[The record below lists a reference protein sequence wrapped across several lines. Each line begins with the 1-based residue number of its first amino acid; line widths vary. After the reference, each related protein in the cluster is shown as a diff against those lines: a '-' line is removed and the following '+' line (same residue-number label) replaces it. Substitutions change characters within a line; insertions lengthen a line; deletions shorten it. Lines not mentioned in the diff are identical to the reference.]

1 MDKFDDYLEKQ
12 SKCEKEKF
20 VLPQSFDRKVEDI
33 LLNLDSELKKE
44 NNKWYKN
51 KKLWTTAACFAFIC
65 LAGMGLSKQ
74 IHLGKNEKKQ
84 TTVVSE
90 ESMMK
95 SAGVR
100 ENESNVTHDIESY
113 GLKESGLDNIEDSQ
127 VLRAD
132 DIYNITIESILA
144 TGKPIKAIE
153 QYYINNGFTRNYE
166 GGCCR
171 AKYYDYYSSNGSNPS
186 YGMASINTQIP
197 VSLSAFTSNPNCKV
211 LRDNFA
217 TYDEYVDSMMVKYQ
231 CGKYGISNEF
241 SSGKENTYKLAN
253 CTYIYNYASEVS
265 EQNTLYPAANW
276 AASIDINAPGLQAGN
291 WWLPS
296 AAEMVQMMRNITYG
310 TSFWETKPDIV
321 NRVLYELNNFDS
333 KNWSMLSASTNR
345 WTSSICGQKGAYFY
359 YSFNGILG
367 FDSFNFSKFVAP
379 ITLYEF

>member
-84 TTVVSE
+84 TTVASE

-132 DIYNITIESILA
+132 DIYNITIESIS
-144 TGKPIKAIE
+144 TQTKYKE
-153 QYYINNGFTRNYE
+153 VTKKEDINNIVNF
-166 GGCCR
+166 
-171 AKYYDYYSSNGSNPS
+171 
-186 YGMASINTQIP
+186 INTMPIYE
-197 VSLSAFTSNPNCKV
+197 V
-211 LRDNFA
+211 
-217 TYDEYVDSMMVKYQ
+217 
-231 CGKYGISNEF
+231 INENIN
-241 SSGKENTYKLAN
+241 SVQY
-253 CTYIYNYASEVS
+253 
-265 EQNTLYPAANW
+265 
-276 AASIDINAPGLQAGN
+276 SIKIHGVTDHI
-291 WWLPS
+291 
-296 AAEMVQMMRNITYG
+296 
-310 TSFWETKPDIV
+310 
-321 NRVLYELNNFDS
+321 
-333 KNWSMLSASTNR
+333 
-345 WTSSICGQKGAYFY
+345 
-359 YSFNGILG
+359 YSFNDDIMGVDGIYYRTVEKEISEL
-367 FDSFNFSKFVAP
+367 NELYNNLNYEEKF
-379 ITLYEF
+379 ID